1 MLYHCDRWYGNF
13 TGRDTDAFYDE
24 RRDRWIWLS
33 GNAFDSSYYHADLQW
48 HDQSDHACYATNH
61 VEYAVKAET
70 VKCGQGI
77 TGYDIHDRMDGAGD
91 QRIYPVSHDQHYR
104 GKDAGW
110 ASIILF
116 VGALTVTIIYYI
128 VAFQKHNNM

>member
-24 RRDRWIWLS
+24 WRDRRIWLS

-61 VEYAVKAET
+61 VEYAVKLKPQNAVRALQDMISMIAWMELEISVFT
-70 VKCGQGI
+70 LFLTI
-77 TGYDIHDRMDGAGD
+77 SI
-91 QRIYPVSHDQHYR
+91 YR

>member
-1 MLYHCDRWYGNF
+1 MLYHCDCWYGNF

-24 RRDRWIWLS
+24 RRDRRIWLT

-48 HDQSDHACYATNH
+48 HDQSDHACYAANH
-61 VEYAVKAET
+61 VEYAVKAEPQNAVRALQDMISMIAWMELEISVFT
-70 VKCGQGI
+70 LFLTI
-77 TGYDIHDRMDGAGD
+77 SI
-91 QRIYPVSHDQHYR
+91 YR